1 MQNLIEIQK
10 SADSLSQEDKAGLV
24 AHLLASFPSAPLG
37 PNDVE
42 VDKRDTD
49 MDNGTIKP
57 ISHDQFLRKL
67 GKR

>member
-1 MQNLIEIQK
+1 MQSLIEVQK

-42 VDKRDTD
+42 VDKRDID
-49 MDNGTIKP
+49 MDNGIVEP
-57 ISHDQFLRKL
+57 ISHDQFLREI
-67 GKR
+67 GKG